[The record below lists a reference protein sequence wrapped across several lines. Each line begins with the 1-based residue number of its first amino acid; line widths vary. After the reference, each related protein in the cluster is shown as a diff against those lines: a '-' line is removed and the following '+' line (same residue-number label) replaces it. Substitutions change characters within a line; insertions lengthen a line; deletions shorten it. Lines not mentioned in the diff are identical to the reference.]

1 MHLFAF
7 FMSFK
12 YGMHLGKLIF
22 RKKIFTER
30 RKQIQST
37 TNSYKSLEIPSL
49 SQAISTPPQTFWEDL
64 FSWFFRIQD
73 RKDSFC
79 QVRTQHKKGQRKKIH
94 SCLFTLKA
102 EKLPPFPSSSISS
115 KVHRTL
121 FSPLKS
127 EFPPIATKKAHCI
140 TFNTSEYGLRSKTRI
155 FLS

>member
-1 MHLFAF
+1 MYSYFLCLKNTVCTWVKKYFA
-7 FMSFK
+7 K
-12 YGMHLGKLIF
+12 KL
-22 RKKIFTER
+22 TEIGR
-30 RKQIQST
+30 QIQST

-64 FSWFFRIQD
+64 FSRFFRIQD
-73 RKDSFC
+73 KEDSFC

-127 EFPPIATKKAHCI
+127 EFPPIATKKAHYI
-140 TFNTSEYGLRSKTRI
+140 TFNTSESAL
-155 FLS
+155 